1 MTAPKPKM
9 DQAAI
14 EAMLAKLTPEQR
26 QGLQRAA
33 ERLQQAQAQR
43 EFGMMVERARGDL
56 IAYSKVTMPDLSN
69 RQNAYASRYKDA
81 KHHRA
86 LAVALEK
93 LEKGE
98 RGWLNLIITMP
109 PRHGKSEQASKR
121 FPCWFIGR
129 DPYRQVIFGT
139 YNEDLAGDTGR
150 EIREI
155 MRSPQHRLVFPDMA
169 LAKGSQSADRIKTTF
184 GGGVLLAG
192 RGGSVTGRGAD
203 LLIVD
208 DPIKGREEAE
218 SRAIRKKLW
227 EWYQDDLCTRLLDEM
242 GRKVIIM
249 TRWHEDDL
257 VGRLIDPSNPCYI
270 EKEAAKWRIL
280 HLPALAEEDDPL
292 GRAPGEPLWP
302 EKFGREY
309 LEALREANPRGFVSL
324 YQGKP
329 TLEDGDEFKAE
340 WLYEYRSMNE
350 LPKELK
356 FYGASDHAVSTK
368 ESADRTCMGVAGVDD
383 SGTIWI
389 LPDVAWRKMPPDE
402 TVEAMIALMRRH
414 QPYNWWAEDEHISKA
429 LGPFLTKRMRED
441 RVNTVVIPS
450 SPAKDMLSRA
460 QAIRGL
466 MALGRVR
473 FPAFAPWWQDAK
485 QELLK
490 FPNGSHDD
498 FVSFISHLGRGID
511 KMAQA
516 AKPQAPENEPPRG
529 SMAWFRRL
537 TRRPQQDVRSAFR
550 GW

>member
-1 MTAPKPKM
+1 MKAPKPTI
-9 DQAAI
+9 DPAAV
-14 EAMLAKLTPEQR
+14 ERMLAALTPEQR
-26 QGLQRAA
+26 AELQRAA
-33 ERLQQAQAQR
+33 QRLQLQAAQR
-43 EFGMMVERARGDL
+43 DHMQLVEKARGDL
-56 IAYSKVTMPDLSN
+56 MSFAKVTMPDLSN
-69 RQNAYASRYKDA
+69 RTNPYLSRYRDA
-81 KHHRA
+81 RHHRA

-93 LEKGE
+93 LERGE
-98 RGWLNLIITMP
+98 KGWLNLIVTMP
-109 PRHGKSEQASKR
+109 PRHGKSELVSKR

-129 DPYRQVIFGT
+129 NPYRQVIFGT

-155 MRSPQHRLVFPDMA
+155 FRSEPFRAVFPGSQ

-203 LLIVD
+203 LLVVD

-218 SRAIRKKLW
+218 SRAVRKKLW
-227 EWYQDDLCTRLLDEM
+227 EWYQDDLRTRLLDEM
-242 GRKVIIM
+242 GRTAIVM

-257 VGRLIDPSNPCYI
+257 VGRLIDPSNPHYI

-280 HLPALAEEDDPL
+280 HLPALAEDDDPI
-292 GRAPGEPLWP
+292 GRAPGDALWP

-309 LEALREANPRGFVSL
+309 LEALRDANPRGFVSL

-340 WLYEYRSMNE
+340 WLTEYKSMGE
-350 LPKELK
+350 VPKNIRT
-356 FYGASDHAVSTK
+356 YGASDHAVSTK

-383 SGTIWI
+383 EGVIWI
-389 LPDVAWRKMPPDE
+389 LPDVAWRRMPPDE

-414 QPYNWWAEDEHISKA
+414 QPYNWWAEDEHISKS
-429 LGPFLTKRMRED
+429 LGPFLRKRMRED
-441 RVNTVVIPS
+441 RVNTVVVPS
-450 SPAKDMLSRA
+450 SSAKDTLSRA

-490 FPNGSHDD
+490 FPNSSHDD

-511 KMAQA
+511 RMAQA
-516 AKPQAPENEPPRG
+516 AKPQTPDVEPPRG

-537 TRRPQQDVRSAFR
+537 GRGSARDVRSAYK

>member
-1 MTAPKPKM
+1 MTAPKPKL
-9 DQAAI
+9 DAAAI
-14 EAMLAKLTPEQR
+14 EALVARLSPQQR
-26 QGLQRAA
+26 AEFQRAA
-33 ERLQQAQAQR
+33 ARLQLAHAQR
-43 EFGMMVERARGDL
+43 EHALLVESARDDL
-56 IAYSKVTMPDLSN
+56 MAFAKVTMPDLANRSN
-69 RQNAYASRYKDA
+69 PYATRYKDA

-98 RGWLNLIITMP
+98 KGWLNLIVTMP
-109 PRHGKSEQASKR
+109 PRHGKSELVSKR
-121 FPCWFIGR
+121 FPTWFIGR

-155 MRSPQHRLVFPDMA
+155 FRADPYKQVFPQA
-169 LAKGSQSADRIKTTF
+169 QLARGSASADRIKTVF

-203 LLIVD
+203 LLVVD
-208 DPIKGREEAE
+208 DPLKGREEAE
-218 SRAIRKKLW
+218 SRAVRKKLW

-242 GRKVIIM
+242 GRKVIVM

-257 VGRLIDPSNPCYI
+257 IGRLIDPDNPCYI
-270 EKEAAKWRIL
+270 EKEAAKWRII

-292 GRAPGEPLWP
+292 GRAVGDPLWP

-340 WLYEYRSMNE
+340 WLQEYRSINE
-350 LPKELK
+350 LPKNLRT
-356 FYGASDHAVSTK
+356 YGASDHAVSTK
-368 ESADRTCMGVAGVDD
+368 ESADRTCAGIGGVDD
-383 SGTIWI
+383 EGVLWI
-389 LPDVAWRKMPPDE
+389 LPDLAWKRMPPDE
-402 TVEAMIALMRRH
+402 TVESMISLMRRH
-414 QPYNWWAEDEHISKA
+414 QPYNWWAEDEHIAKSI
-429 LGPFLTKRMRED
+429 GPFLAKRMREE

-460 QAIRGL
+460 QSIRGL

-473 FPAFAPWWQDAK
+473 FPAFASWWQDAK

-490 FPNGSHDD
+490 FPNGTHDD

-516 AKPQAPENEPPRG
+516 AKPTVPDKEPRRG

-537 TRRPQQDVRSAFR
+537 ASRPQHDARSAFR